1 LKHGHTR
8 SYAGY
13 HLPQVKSQYVYET
26 LSDTAHHS
34 RTGRAYIQAAPIAVV
49 AKKSAIV
56 NGGNIMFEEGWNTKS
71 ESTYSVDYSWL

>member
-1 LKHGHTR
+1 MLAITSRKLRASTSAR
-8 SYAGY
+8 QP
-13 HLPQVKSQYVYET
+13 LP
-26 LSDTAHHS
+26 DTAHHG